1 MLDHDYNQKHQEIIK
16 DKSEKNLETIKIRKG
31 IEF

>member
-1 MLDHDYNQKHQEIIK
+1 MEIMKKYQEIIK
-16 DKSEKNLETIKIRKG
+16 DKSEQNLETIKIRKG